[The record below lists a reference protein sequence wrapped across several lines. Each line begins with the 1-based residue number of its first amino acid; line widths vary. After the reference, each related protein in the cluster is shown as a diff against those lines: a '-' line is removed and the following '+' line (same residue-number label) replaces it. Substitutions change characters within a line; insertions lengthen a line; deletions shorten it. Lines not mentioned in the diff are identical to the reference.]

1 MGRLRLGFFEFSSAP
16 HSQFVFLVPN
26 GKRRMLKAYQQQNG
40 GLKGVTV
47 GEGES
52 PPAGALWL
60 DMLNPTLEERR
71 KVDKFLGLELP
82 TRADMEEIEI
92 SSRLYQEDT
101 TLFMTAMVMAQTD
114 TDLPTADAVTF
125 VLTPERL
132 VTIRYID
139 PQPFRTYALRCERS
153 VVNAARGEF
162 VLMQLLDAIIDRMA
176 DILEKTGADV
186 EIISAE
192 IFSPVSHKMGTRD
205 FQGILRRLG
214 QKHGL
219 TSKMRESLLTIM
231 RMLTFLTQSVDNKHN
246 KETRTHVKTLV
257 RDVQSLQDHSSFV
270 ATKVSYL
277 QDGTLGLINNEQNN
291 IIKIMSVASIVFLPP
306 TLFASIWGMNF
317 HHMPELDETW
327 AYPVAVV
334 IIIISGILPYVYFKR
349 RGWL

>member
-1 MGRLRLGFFEFSSAP
+1 
-16 HSQFVFLVPN
+16 
-26 GKRRMLKAYQQQNG
+26 MLKAYQQQNG
-40 GLKGVTV
+40 GLKGVAI
-47 GEGES
+47 GEGEAL
-52 PPAGALWL
+52 PAGAVWL

-71 KVDKFLGLELP
+71 KVDKSLGLEMP

-92 SSRLYQEDT
+92 SSRLYQEDS

-114 TDLPTADAVTF
+114 TDVPTADAVTF
-125 VLTPERL
+125 VLTADRL

-153 VVNAARGEF
+153 VVNATRGEI
-162 VLMQLLDAIIDRMA
+162 VLMQLLDAIVDRMA

-186 EIISAE
+186 EMTSAE
-192 IFSPVSHKMGTRD
+192 IFAPMVKKTGNRD
-205 FQGILRRLG
+205 FQSILRRLG

-219 TSKMRESLLTIM
+219 TSKMRESLLTIA
-231 RMLTFLTQSVDNKHN
+231 RMLTFLTQAIDNKHN
-246 KETRTHVKTLV
+246 KDTRAHVKTLV
-257 RDVQSLQDHSSFV
+257 RDVQSLQDHASFV

-291 IIKIMSVASIVFLPP
+291 IIKIMSVAAMVFLPP

-317 HHMPELDETW
+317 HYIPELDW
-327 AYPVAVV
+327 RWGYPVSIVVMIVSAV
-334 IIIISGILPYVYFKR
+334 LPYVYFKR